1 MTDAKSIMVQLGSTA
16 PDFELPAIDGPMVA
30 VTDFA
35 SAPAL
40 LVAFLSNHCPHVQRV
55 ESELGRLASG
65 FSQAVLATVGI
76 CSSDVE
82 RQPEDGVAH
91 LTEQA
96 ARAGFN
102 FPYLIDETQQVA
114 KAYGTL
120 STPDFFLFDRD
131 RKLVY
136 RGGIN
141 GSTTDNDVPADAP
154 ALRAAVENVIFGEPV
169 SVPQAPSEGCLI
181 VWKPGN
187 EPG

>member
-1 MTDAKSIMVQLGSTA
+1 MTDAKSFTTQLGITA
-16 PDFELPAIDGPMVA
+16 PHFELPAIDGPTVA
-30 VTDFA
+30 LTDFVN
-35 SAPAL
+35 APAL
-40 LVAFLSNHCPHVQRV
+40 LVAFLCNHCPQVQYI
-55 ESELGRLASG
+55 EKELGRLTSG

-82 RQPEDGVAH
+82 RQPEDGVAQ

-96 ARAGFN
+96 ARASFN
-102 FPYLIDETQQVA
+102 FPYLIDETQEVA
-114 KAYGTL
+114 KAYGAL
-120 STPDFFLFDRD
+120 STPDFFVYDRD

-136 RGGIN
+136 RGGID
-141 GSTTDNDVPADAP
+141 GSTPDNDVPADGP

-169 SVPQAPSEGCLI
+169 SVSQTPSEGCPI

>member
-1 MTDAKSIMVQLGSTA
+1 MTDAKSITTQLGAAA
-16 PDFELPAIDGPMVA
+16 PGFELPAIDGPTVA
-30 VTDFA
+30 LADFA

-40 LVAFLSNHCPHVQRV
+40 LVAFLSNGCPHVQHI
-55 ESELGRLASG
+55 EKELGRVTSG

-76 CSSDVE
+76 CSSDVA

-91 LTEQA
+91 LAEQA

-102 FPYLIDETQQVA
+102 FPYLIDEAQEVA
-114 KAYGTL
+114 TAYGAL
-120 STPDFFLFDRD
+120 STPDFFLYDRD
-131 RKLVY
+131 RTLVY
-136 RGGIN
+136 RGRID
-141 GSTTDNDVPADAP
+141 GSAPDNDVPADGP

-169 SVPQAPSEGCLI
+169 SVSQWPGEGCPI